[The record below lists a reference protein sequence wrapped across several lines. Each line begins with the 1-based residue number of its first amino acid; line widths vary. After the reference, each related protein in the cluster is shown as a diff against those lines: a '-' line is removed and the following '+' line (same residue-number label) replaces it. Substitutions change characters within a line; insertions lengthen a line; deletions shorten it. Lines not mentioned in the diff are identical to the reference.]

1 MFRRA
6 VEAVVATRRKGF
18 LAAAFLAGI
27 LFIGFAPALIGG
39 RTLLLASWDSPSI
52 TAHGA
57 YDPLPRPAGPRAP
70 RTPDPGA
77 AAWQTEAWLGLI
89 ADQFWNEF
97 DLPLWNPYNGYGKP
111 LLASAQPQP
120 FFPLA
125 TLLSL
130 HLTAWTYNLFIV
142 GRLLLGGLL
151 AFLFACQFLSAL
163 PSVVAAVTFMM
174 SGYFIIYLNMPHLSV
189 EVLTPGILLTFEILA
204 RRNSWAAASGAA
216 AMILLANTG
225 GMPESLFLI
234 LAFGSLYLVCR
245 VLFTAELRA
254 QALAL
259 AVKFAVAVILGF
271 ALSALLLLPFL
282 EFAQLGYDVHQPS
295 NVGGVKAGIGHDAD
309 YHRTIQYL
317 LPLIFGPVLGSICE
331 NFRGWSGLRGYWGIV
346 PFYLTI
352 VAVLAAVLRE
362 RLADFRSQRFLTA
375 FFGSTLLLML
385 LKRYGSPLI
394 NWIGELPLS
403 EMVVYPKYQ
412 EPLIALCVAMLAGVG
427 FAVLIERRGI
437 RLFAASGAVV
447 LAFMLATAGWYLGQ
461 VVALQSILAKVFYF
475 SSVALGLGLLFVT
488 VSLTWLVQRAS
499 FEQRPWL
506 LRGFAGLL
514 SLELL
519 ATFILPAFYLMTS
532 LPPLRADPYA
542 GAPYIGF
549 IQGRNADYS
558 RIFAREDFL
567 YPNWSAV
574 FKLADVRDLDGLFYT
589 RWRQFVRSFLLPPG
603 EDREH
608 GDLADRFT
616 GQEHAFEFNT
626 EIERRY
632 LALSS
637 IRYLISD
644 SSYGEPFR
652 KIYDGE
658 ARVYEVPSVI
668 PRAALYRAIEVVPD
682 EQVLDRLK
690 NVAFDPYESAIVSR
704 ESLLASEAN
713 AAQSLTQAPG
723 SPVIAARILRYR
735 SRHVA
740 IEAETGMPALLVLSD
755 TAYPGWRVYVNGRQ
769 AEIVTAN
776 YLFRGVFLAPGKSM
790 VEFRYQPRWLEAGA
804 GISLAS
810 FAVLAALVIQERRRR
825 TGRLARS
832 RPA

>member
-6 VEAVVATRRKGF
+6 VEAVVATRRKWL
-18 LAAAFLAGI
+18 LAAAYLAGI
-27 LFIGFAPALIGG
+27 LFIGFAPAFVGG

-52 TAHGA
+52 TSHGA
-57 YDPLPRPAGPRAP
+57 YDPFPRPAGPRAP

-77 AAWQTEAWLGLI
+77 AAWQTEAWFGLI
-89 ADQFWNEF
+89 ADQFWGEF

-111 LLASAQPQP
+111 LLAAAQPQP

-151 AFLFACQFLSAL
+151 ALLFARQFLSAL
-163 PSVVAAVTFMM
+163 PSVVAAVTFML
-174 SGYFIIYLNMPHLSV
+174 SGYFIVYLNTPHLSV
-189 EVLTPGILLTFEILA
+189 EVLTPGIFLTLELLA
-204 RRNSWAAASGAA
+204 RRNSWAAASGVA

-234 LAFGSLYLVCR
+234 VAFGSLYFVCR
-245 VLFTAELRA
+245 VLFTAELRGR
-254 QALAL
+254 ALAL
-259 AVKFAVAVILGF
+259 AVKFAVAVLAGF

-282 EFAQLGYDVHQPS
+282 EFAQLGYDVHQLS
-295 NVGGVKAGIGHDAD
+295 NVGGFKAGLTHDGD
-309 YHRTIQYL
+309 YHTAVQYL
-317 LPLIFGPVLGSICE
+317 LPLIFGPVLGSIFE
-331 NFRGWSGLRGYWGIV
+331 NFRGVSGLRAYWGVV
-346 PFYLTI
+346 PAYFA
-352 VAVLAAVLRE
+352 VAAVLAVLFRE
-362 RLADFRSQRFLTA
+362 RLADFKSQRFLTV

-385 LKRYGSPLI
+385 LKRYGNPLI

-403 EMVVYPKYQ
+403 EMVVYQKYQ
-412 EPLIALCVAMLAGVG
+412 EPLIALCIAMLAGIG
-427 FAVLIERRGI
+427 FTVLIERRGM
-437 RLFAASGAVV
+437 RVFALSGAVV
-447 LAFMLATAGWYLGQ
+447 LAFMLVTAGWYLGQ
-461 VVALQSILAKVFYF
+461 VAALQSLLAKAFYF
-475 SSVALGLGLLFVT
+475 ASVALGIGLLLAT
-488 VSLTWLVQRAS
+488 VWFAWLVQKAAPER
-499 FEQRPWL
+499 RPWL

-514 SLELL
+514 ALELL

-549 IQGRNADYS
+549 IHGRNADYS

-626 EIERRY
+626 DVERRY

-644 SSYGEPFR
+644 RGYGEPFR

-658 ARVYEVPSVI
+658 ARVYEVPSTI

-682 EQVLDRLK
+682 EQVLARLK
-690 NVAFDPYESAIVSR
+690 DAAFDPYEKAVVSR
-704 ESLLASEAN
+704 ESLASSDAS
-713 AAQSLTQAPG
+713 AAQLLAQAPG
-723 SPVIAARILRYR
+723 SPVTAARIVSYR
-735 SRHVA
+735 SRSVA
-740 IEAETGMPALLVLSD
+740 IEAETDAPALLVLSD
-755 TAYPGWRVYVNGRQ
+755 TAYPGWRLYVNGRQ

-776 YLFRGVFLAPGKSM
+776 YLFRGVFLGVGRNV
-790 VEFRYQPRWLEAGA
+790 VEFRYQPRWLEAGT
-804 GISLAS
+804 GISLA
-810 FAVLAALVIQERRRR
+810 AIALLAALVIQERRRKTR
-825 TGRLARS
+825 QLARS
-832 RPA
+832 NPA

>member
-6 VEAVVATRRKGF
+6 VEAVVATRRKSL
-18 LAAAFLAGI
+18 LAAACLAGI
-27 LFIGFAPALIGG
+27 LFIGFAPALVGG

-52 TAHGA
+52 TSHGA
-57 YDPLPRPAGPRAP
+57 YDPLPRPARPRAP

-77 AAWQTEAWLGLI
+77 AAWQTEAWFGLI
-89 ADQFWNEF
+89 ADQFWSEF

-111 LLASAQPQP
+111 LLAAAQPQP

-151 AFLFACQFLSAL
+151 ALLFARQFLSAL
-163 PSVVAAVTFMM
+163 PSIVAAVTFML
-174 SGYFIIYLNMPHLSV
+174 SGYFIVYLNMPHLSV
-189 EVLTPGILLTFEILA
+189 DVLTPGIFLTFELLA

-216 AMILLANTG
+216 VMILLANTG

-234 LAFGSLYLVCR
+234 VAFGSLYFVCR
-245 VLFTAELRA
+245 VLFSAELRA
-254 QALAL
+254 QAPTL
-259 AVKFAVAVILGF
+259 VIKFAVALILGF

-282 EFAQLGYDVHQPS
+282 EFAQLGYDIHQLS
-295 NVGGVKAGIGHDAD
+295 NVGGFKAGLTHDGD
-309 YHRTIQYL
+309 YHSAIQYL
-317 LPLIFGPVLGSICE
+317 LPLIFGPVLGSIFE
-331 NFRGWSGLRGYWGIV
+331 NFRGASGLRAYWGIV
-346 PFYLTI
+346 PAFFA
-352 VAVLAAVLRE
+352 VAAVLAVIFRE
-362 RLADFRSQRFLTA
+362 RLADFKTQRFLTV
-375 FFGSTLLLML
+375 FFGSTLLVML

-403 EMVVYPKYQ
+403 EMVVYQKYQ
-412 EPLIALCVAMLAGVG
+412 EPLIALCVAMLAGIG
-427 FAVLIERRGI
+427 FAILIERRAM
-437 RLFAASGAVV
+437 RLFALSGAAV

-461 VVALQSILAKVFYF
+461 VVALQSPLARAFYF
-475 SSVALGLGLLFVT
+475 GSLALGIVLLLATIWFA
-488 VSLTWLVQRAS
+488 WLVHRAS
-499 FEQRPWL
+499 HEQRPWL

-532 LPPLRADPYA
+532 LPPLRADPYV

-549 IQGRNADYS
+549 IQGQNTDFS

-603 EDREH
+603 EIREH

-626 EIERRY
+626 EVERRY

-637 IRYLISD
+637 IKYLISD
-644 SSYGEPFR
+644 RGYGEPFR

-658 ARVYEVPSVI
+658 ARVYEVPSPI

-690 NVAFDPYESAIVSR
+690 DAAFDPYEKAIVSR
-704 ESLLASEAN
+704 ESLPAADVN
-713 AAQSLTQAPG
+713 AAQLLTRAPG
-723 SPVIAARILRYR
+723 SSVTAARIVSYR
-735 SRHVA
+735 SRRVA
-740 IEAETGMPALLVLSD
+740 IEAETDAPVLLVLSD
-755 TAYPGWRVYVNGRQ
+755 TAYPGWRAYVNGRQ
-769 AEIVTAN
+769 TEIVTAN
-776 YLFRGVFLAPGKSM
+776 YLFRGVFLSPGKSM
-790 VEFRYQPRWLEAGA
+790 VEFKYQPRWLEAGA
-804 GISLAS
+804 GISLAA
-810 FAVLAALVIQERRRR
+810 FALLAALVIQERRRK
-825 TGRLARS
+825 GQLARS